1 MRVVLAILLLVA
13 AAEDLGAQRRADS
26 VSLRF
31 KWATGTTARVDQE
44 WIRVQRSPERRDSV
58 GVRSHYRLRVLA
70 HAEGQLISSD
80 SFVVAGT
87 FGFPERAGA
96 PASVQQLVTQLGS
109 YQPSF
114 VVSGDGEF
122 RRVDNVA
129 QMKQLVD
136 SILAP
141 LLRDAKEVTPEG
153 QAFLRNATSEQAL
166 AASAAQEWNAIVC
179 SWSGADWV
187 VGEAYET
194 MLEEPVP
201 IMPGL
206 RIPMR
211 YEFGVAARVP
221 CEPAARPASC
231 VRLELYSEPDTSAL
245 RKLTTDLLTQLGAS
259 GKDVV
264 NSLMNLRTMN
274 EITLIAEPRTLRPY
288 SVMRVRRVEAS
299 VAAGADEKGGTTSRV
314 DIRSA
319 HYHYPH

>member
-1 MRVVLAILLLVA
+1 MRLALAVFLLVA
-13 AAEDLGAQRRADS
+13 ATADLGAQRRADS

-31 KWATGTTARVDQE
+31 RWPTGTTARVDQE
-44 WIRVQRSPERRDSV
+44 WVRVQSSPERHDSV
-58 GVRSHYRLRVLA
+58 GVRSHYRMRVLA
-70 HAEGQLISSD
+70 HAEGQLISAD
-80 SFVVAGT
+80 SFVVAST
-87 FGFPERAGA
+87 FGFPERADA
-96 PASVQQLVTQLGS
+96 PAGVHQLVSQLGS

-114 VVSGDGEF
+114 VVGSDGEF

-141 LLRDAKEVTPEG
+141 LLGDVKEVTPEG

-166 AASAAQEWNAIVC
+166 AASAAQEWNAIVGT
-179 SWSGADWV
+179 WSGADWV

-206 RIPMR
+206 KIPMR

-221 CEPAARPASC
+221 CEPTARRASC

-245 RKLTTDLLTQLGAS
+245 RKLTTDLLTQLGTSA
-259 GKDVV
+259 KEVV
-264 NSLMNLRTMN
+264 NGLMNLRTMN

-288 SVMRVRRVEAS
+288 SVTRVRRVEAS
-299 VAAGADEKGGTTSRV
+299 VAPGADEKGGTTLRV

-319 HYHYPH
+319 RYHYPQ